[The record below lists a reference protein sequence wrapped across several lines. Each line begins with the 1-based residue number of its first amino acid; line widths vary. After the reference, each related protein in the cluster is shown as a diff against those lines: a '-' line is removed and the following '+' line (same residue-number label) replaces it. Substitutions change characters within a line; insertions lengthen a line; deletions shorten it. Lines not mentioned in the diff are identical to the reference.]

1 LQASTHH
8 KDKETMKNDEMNL
21 AWQFVKNTGTS
32 IFLTGKAGTGKTTF
46 LRALKD
52 KLPKRMVVVAPTG
65 IAAINANGV
74 TIHSFFQLP
83 FAPYVPNSTF
93 KTEGIFRVSKE
104 KQRILRTLDLLVI
117 DEISMV
123 RADLLDSVDMVL
135 RRYRDRSKPFGGVQL
150 LLIGDLQQ
158 LPPVVR
164 DEEWTLLGKYY
175 DSPYFFSSLALKQT
189 GYITIEL
196 KHVYRQNDLEFLS
209 LLNKIRDNKA
219 DQDTFNRLNNRYI
232 PNFVPPSDTDYIRLV
247 THNYQAQ
254 SINEGKLAELPGV
267 SRQYKASITGEF
279 PEQSYPTE
287 FVLELKENAQ
297 VMFVKND
304 STGKGRYYNGML
316 GKVVST
322 TPRGVTVKGNE
333 TGELIDL
340 LPEEWTN
347 AKYVLN
353 KDTHE
358 IEEEVEGTF
367 KQFPLRLAWAVTIH
381 KSQGL
386 TFEHAIIDAQHSF
399 AHGQTYVALSRCKTL
414 EGLVLSSP
422 LSTNAV
428 ICDEKVHQFNMDASA
443 HQPNS
448 EMLSQMQRAY
458 ELNLIDELFDFRPIG
473 IAFERITR
481 FIDEH
486 FARRYPRLLQE
497 YRQARPI
504 LDEIVAV
511 AAKFRLQ
518 YTQMLATQQG
528 QELGNEVIKRIRS
541 GAEYFHKRLSLLVEM
556 HRKNKIDTD
565 NKALKKTLKERYS
578 DVHEALDFK
587 WNLLKYES
595 REDVS
600 FGIGDYL
607 SAKAKLLLGTM
618 DTDKPNTKKAKEVK
632 QKVDTKLATFNLYR
646 LGMSIDDIAKRR
658 ELTKSTICTH
668 LAHYVGEGAIAIS
681 EFVDDK
687 KRQEITRFL
696 MKHPEER
703 KTASD
708 IKAELSP
715 NISYEDIRFV
725 MAEYYRNK
733 K

>member
-1 LQASTHH
+1 
-8 KDKETMKNDEMNL
+8 MNL

-46 LRALKD
+46 LRTLKD

-83 FAPYVPNSTF
+83 FAPYVPNSIF

-104 KQRILRTLDLLVI
+104 KQRLLRTLDLLVI

-247 THNYQAQ
+247 THNYHAQ
-254 SINEGKLAELPGV
+254 SINESKLAELPGV

-428 ICDEKVHQFNMDASA
+428 ICDEKVYQFNMDVSA
-443 HQPNS
+443 HLPNS

-528 QELGNEVIKRIRS
+528 QELGNEVIQRIRS

-578 DVHEALDFK
+578 DVHEALNFK

-632 QKVDTKLATFNLYR
+632 PKVDTKLATFNLYR

-725 MAEYYRNK
+725 MAEYYKNK
-733 K
+733 KIG

>member
-1 LQASTHH
+1 
-8 KDKETMKNDEMNL
+8 MNL

-158 LPPVVR
+158 LPPVVK

-340 LPEEWTN
+340 LPEEWAN

-443 HQPNS
+443 HLPNS

-504 LDEIVAV
+504 LDEIVMV

-528 QELGNEVIKRIRS
+528 QELGNEVVQRIRS

-600 FGIGDYL
+600 FSIGDYL
-607 SAKAKLLLGTM
+607 STKAKLLLGTM
-618 DTDKPNTKKAKEVK
+618 DNDKQNTKKAKEVK
-632 QKVDTKLATFNLYR
+632 PKVDTKLATFNLYR

>member
-1 LQASTHH
+1 
-8 KDKETMKNDEMNL
+8 MNL

-46 LRALKD
+46 LRTLKD

-93 KTEGIFRVSKE
+93 NTEGIFRMSKE
-104 KQRILRTLDLLVI
+104 KQRILRTLNLLVI

-123 RADLLDSVDMVL
+123 RADLLDSIDMVL

-158 LPPVVR
+158 LPPVVK
-164 DEEWTLLGKYY
+164 DEEWTLLSKYY
-175 DSPYFFSSLALKQT
+175 DSPYFFSSLALKQM

-196 KHVYRQNDLEFLS
+196 LHVYRQNDLDFLT

-219 DQDTFNRLNNRYI
+219 DQDTFKKLNSRFV
-232 PNFVPPSDTDYIRLV
+232 PNFAPPSGTDFIRLV

-254 SINEGKLAELPGV
+254 SINDRKLAELPGA
-267 SRQYKASITGEF
+267 SRRYKASITGEF
-279 PEQSYPTE
+279 PEQSFPTE

-316 GKVVST
+316 GKVVSIT
-322 TPRGVTVKGNE
+322 TKGVTVKANE

-353 KDTHE
+353 KETQA

-367 KQFPLRLAWAVTIH
+367 KQLPLRLAWAVTIH

-414 EGLVLSSP
+414 EGLVLSAP
-422 LSTNAV
+422 LSPSAV
-428 ICDEKVHQFNMDASA
+428 ICDEKVHQFNVEASA
-443 HQPNS
+443 RQPNN

-458 ELNLIDELFDFRPIG
+458 EVNLIDELFDFRPVG
-473 IAFERITR
+473 IAFERLTR
-481 FIDEH
+481 FVDEH
-486 FARRYPRLLQE
+486 FARKYPRLLQE
-497 YRQARPI
+497 YRLARPL
-504 LDEIVAV
+504 LDEIVGV

-518 YTQMLATQQG
+518 YTQMLAAQQG
-528 QELGNEVIKRIRS
+528 DALGEEVLLRIRS
-541 GAEYFHKRLSLLVEM
+541 GAGYFHKRLSSLIEM
-556 HRKNKIDTD
+556 LAKNRIDTE
-565 NKALKKTLKERYS
+565 NKTLKKTLKERYAEV
-578 DVHEALDFK
+578 DEALGFK
-587 WNLLKYES
+587 MNLLKYES
-595 REDVS
+595 RTDVS
-600 FGIGDYL
+600 FAIGDYL
-607 SAKAKLLLGTM
+607 SAKAKLLLGAM
-618 DTDKPNTKKAKEVK
+618 DDSKARTKKAKEAK
-632 QKVDTKLATFNLYR
+632 PKVDTKLATFNLFR
-646 LGMSIDDIAKRR
+646 LGMSVAEIAQRR
-658 ELTKSTICTH
+658 QLTPSTIYSH
-668 LAHYVGEGAIAIS
+668 LAHYVAEGVVS
-681 EFVDDK
+681 VSQFVDDK
-687 KRQEITRFL
+687 KRQEITRYL
-696 MKHPEER
+696 MKHPEE
-703 KTASD
+703 KKSLNE
-708 IKAELSP
+708 IKAEISP
-715 NISYEDIRFV
+715 DISYEDIRFV
-725 MAEYYRNK
+725 MAEYYRKNK
-733 K
+733 

>member
-93 KTEGIFRVSKE
+93 KTEGIFRISKE

-443 HQPNS
+443 HLPNN

-497 YRQARPI
+497 YRLARPI
-504 LDEIVAV
+504 LDEIVMV

-528 QELGNEVIKRIRS
+528 QELGNEVVQRIRS

-600 FGIGDYL
+600 FSIGDYL
-607 SAKAKLLLGTM
+607 STKAKLLLGTM
-618 DTDKPNTKKAKEVK
+618 DNDKQNTKKAKEVK
-632 QKVDTKLATFNLYR
+632 PKVDTKLATFNLYR

>member
-1 LQASTHH
+1 
-8 KDKETMKNDEMNL
+8 MKNDELNL

-83 FAPYVPNSTF
+83 FAPYVPNSIF

-497 YRQARPI
+497 YRLARPI
-504 LDEIVAV
+504 LDEIVMV

-528 QELGNEVIKRIRS
+528 QELGNEVIRRIRS

-607 SAKAKLLLGTM
+607 SAKAKLLLGTV

-632 QKVDTKLATFNLYR
+632 PKVDTKLATFNLYR

>member
-1 LQASTHH
+1 
-8 KDKETMKNDEMNL
+8 MNL

-428 ICDEKVHQFNMDASA
+428 ICDEKVHQFNMDAST
-443 HQPNS
+443 HLPNS

-528 QELGNEVIKRIRS
+528 QELGNEVIQRIRS

-632 QKVDTKLATFNLYR
+632 PKVDTKLATFNLYR

-708 IKAELSP
+708 IKAELNP

>member
-1 LQASTHH
+1 
-8 KDKETMKNDEMNL
+8 MNL

-83 FAPYVPNSTF
+83 FAPYVPNSIF

-254 SINEGKLAELPGV
+254 IINEGKLAELPGV

-322 TPRGVTVKGNE
+322 TPRDVTVKGNE

-497 YRQARPI
+497 YRLARPI
-504 LDEIVAV
+504 LDEIVMV

-528 QELGNEVIKRIRS
+528 QELGNEVIQRIRS

-600 FGIGDYL
+600 FSIGDYL
-607 SAKAKLLLGTM
+607 STKAKLLLGTM
-618 DTDKPNTKKAKEVK
+618 DNDKQNTKKAKEVK
-632 QKVDTKLATFNLYR
+632 PKVDTKLATFNLYR

>member
-1 LQASTHH
+1 
-8 KDKETMKNDEMNL
+8 MNL

-104 KQRILRTLDLLVI
+104 KQRLLRTLDLLVI

-219 DQDTFNRLNNRYI
+219 GQDTFNRLNNRYI

-443 HQPNS
+443 HLPNS

-486 FARRYPRLLQE
+486 FTRRYPRLLQE

-528 QELGNEVIKRIRS
+528 QELGNEVIQRIRS

-565 NKALKKTLKERYS
+565 NKTLKKTLKERYS

-618 DTDKPNTKKAKEVK
+618 DTDKPNMKKAKEVK
-632 QKVDTKLATFNLYR
+632 PKVDTKLATFNLYR

>member
-1 LQASTHH
+1 
-8 KDKETMKNDEMNL
+8 MNL

-104 KQRILRTLDLLVI
+104 KQRLLRTLDLLVI

-347 AKYVLN
+347 TKYVLN

-443 HQPNS
+443 HQPNN

-528 QELGNEVIKRIRS
+528 QELGNEVIQRIRS

-618 DTDKPNTKKAKEVK
+618 DTDKPNMKKAKEVK
-632 QKVDTKLATFNLYR
+632 PKVDTKLATFNLYR

>member
-1 LQASTHH
+1 
-8 KDKETMKNDEMNL
+8 MNL

-209 LLNKIRDNKA
+209 LLNKIRENKA

-528 QELGNEVIKRIRS
+528 QELGNEVIQRIRS
-541 GAEYFHKRLSLLVEM
+541 GAEYFHKRLSLLIEM

-632 QKVDTKLATFNLYR
+632 PKVDTKLATFNLYR

-725 MAEYYRNK
+725 MAEYYSNK

>member
-1 LQASTHH
+1 
-8 KDKETMKNDEMNL
+8 MNL

-46 LRALKD
+46 LRTLKD
-52 KLPKRMVVVAPTG
+52 RLPKRMVVVAPTG

-93 KTEGIFRVSKE
+93 NTEGIFRMSKE

-123 RADLLDSVDMVL
+123 RADLLDSIDMVL

-158 LPPVVR
+158 LPPVVK
-164 DEEWTLLGKYY
+164 DEEWTLLSKYY
-175 DSPYFFSSLALKQT
+175 DSPYFFSSLALKQM

-196 KHVYRQNDLEFLS
+196 LHVYRQNDLDFLT

-219 DQDTFNRLNNRYI
+219 DQDTFNKLNSRYV
-232 PNFVPPSDTDYIRLV
+232 PNFAPPSGTDFIRLV

-254 SINEGKLAELPGV
+254 SINDRKLAELPGA
-267 SRQYKASITGEF
+267 SRRYKASITGEF
-279 PEQSYPTE
+279 PEQSFPTE

-316 GKVVST
+316 GKVVSAT
-322 TPRGVTVKGNE
+322 NKGVTVKANE

-353 KDTHE
+353 KETQA

-367 KQFPLRLAWAVTIH
+367 KQLPLRLAWAVTIH

-414 EGLVLSSP
+414 EGLVLSAP
-422 LSTNAV
+422 LSPSAV
-428 ICDEKVHQFNMDASA
+428 ICDEKVHQFNVEASA
-443 HQPNS
+443 RQPNN

-458 ELNLIDELFDFRPIG
+458 EVNLIDELFDFRPVG
-473 IAFERITR
+473 IAFERLTR
-481 FIDEH
+481 FVDEH
-486 FARRYPRLLQE
+486 FARKYPRLLQE
-497 YRQARPI
+497 YRLARPL
-504 LDEIVAV
+504 LDEIVGV

-518 YTQMLATQQG
+518 YTQMLAAQQG
-528 QELGNEVIKRIRS
+528 DALGEEVLLRIRS
-541 GAEYFHKRLSLLVEM
+541 GAGYFHKRLSSLIEM
-556 HRKNKIDTD
+556 LAKNRIDTE
-565 NKALKKTLKERYS
+565 NKTLKKTLKERYAEV
-578 DVHEALDFK
+578 DEALGFK
-587 WNLLKYES
+587 MNLLKYES
-595 REDVS
+595 RADVS
-600 FGIGDYL
+600 FAIGDYL
-607 SAKAKLLLGTM
+607 SAKAKLLLGAM
-618 DTDKPNTKKAKEVK
+618 DDSKARTKKAKEAK
-632 QKVDTKLATFNLYR
+632 PKVDTKLATFNLFR
-646 LGMSIDDIAKRR
+646 LGMSVAEIAQRR
-658 ELTKSTICTH
+658 QLTPSTIYSH
-668 LAHYVGEGAIAIS
+668 LAHYVAEGVVS
-681 EFVDDK
+681 VSQFVDDK
-687 KRQEITRFL
+687 KRQEITRYL
-696 MKHPEER
+696 MKHPEE
-703 KTASD
+703 KKSLNE
-708 IKAELSP
+708 IKAEISP
-715 NISYEDIRFV
+715 DISYEDIRFV
-725 MAEYYRNK
+725 MAEYYRKNK
-733 K
+733 

>member
-1 LQASTHH
+1 
-8 KDKETMKNDEMNL
+8 MNL

-46 LRALKD
+46 LRTLKD

-93 KTEGIFRVSKE
+93 NTEGIFRMSKE

-123 RADLLDSVDMVL
+123 RADLLDSIDMVL

-158 LPPVVR
+158 LPPVVK
-164 DEEWTLLGKYY
+164 DEEWTLLSKYY
-175 DSPYFFSSLALKQT
+175 DSPYFFSSLALKQM

-196 KHVYRQNDLEFLS
+196 LHVYRQNDLDFLT

-219 DQDTFNRLNNRYI
+219 DQDTFKKLNSRYV
-232 PNFVPPSDTDYIRLV
+232 PNFAPPSGTDFIRLV

-254 SINEGKLAELPGV
+254 SINDRKLAELPGA
-267 SRQYKASITGEF
+267 SRRYKASITGEF
-279 PEQSYPTE
+279 PEQSFPTE

-316 GKVVST
+316 GKVVSIT
-322 TPRGVTVKGNE
+322 TKGVTVKANE

-353 KDTHE
+353 KETQA

-367 KQFPLRLAWAVTIH
+367 KQLPLRLAWAVTIH

-414 EGLVLSSP
+414 EGLVLSAP
-422 LSTNAV
+422 LSPSAV
-428 ICDEKVHQFNMDASA
+428 ICDEKVHQFNVEASA
-443 HQPNS
+443 RQPNN

-458 ELNLIDELFDFRPIG
+458 EVNLIDELFDFRPVG
-473 IAFERITR
+473 IAFERLTR
-481 FIDEH
+481 FVDEH
-486 FARRYPRLLQE
+486 FARKYPRLLQE
-497 YRQARPI
+497 YRLARPL
-504 LDEIVAV
+504 LDEIVGV

-518 YTQMLATQQG
+518 YTQMLAAQQG
-528 QELGNEVIKRIRS
+528 DALGEEVLLRIRS
-541 GAEYFHKRLSLLVEM
+541 GAGYFYKRLSSLIEM
-556 HRKNKIDTD
+556 LAKNRIDTE
-565 NKALKKTLKERYS
+565 NKTLKKTLKERYAEV
-578 DVHEALDFK
+578 DEALGFK
-587 WNLLKYES
+587 MNLLKYES
-595 REDVS
+595 RADVS
-600 FGIGDYL
+600 FAIGDYL
-607 SAKAKLLLGTM
+607 SAKAKLLLGAM
-618 DTDKPNTKKAKEVK
+618 DDSKARTKKAKEAK
-632 QKVDTKLATFNLYR
+632 PKVDTKLATFNLFR
-646 LGMSIDDIAKRR
+646 LGMSVAEIAQRR
-658 ELTKSTICTH
+658 QLTPSTIYSH
-668 LAHYVGEGAIAIS
+668 LAHYVAEGVVS
-681 EFVDDK
+681 VSQFVDDK
-687 KRQEITRFL
+687 KRQEITRYL
-696 MKHPEER
+696 MKHPEE
-703 KTASD
+703 KKSLNE
-708 IKAELSP
+708 IKAEISP
-715 NISYEDIRFV
+715 DISYEDIRFV
-725 MAEYYRNK
+725 MAEYYRKNK
-733 K
+733 

>member
-1 LQASTHH
+1 
-8 KDKETMKNDEMNL
+8 MNL

-46 LRALKD
+46 LRTLKD

-93 KTEGIFRVSKE
+93 NTEGIFRMSKE

-123 RADLLDSVDMVL
+123 RADLLDSIDMVL

-158 LPPVVR
+158 LPPVVK
-164 DEEWTLLGKYY
+164 DEEWTLLSKYY
-175 DSPYFFSSLALKQT
+175 DSPYFFSSLALKQM

-196 KHVYRQNDLEFLS
+196 LHVYRQNDLDFLT
-209 LLNKIRDNKA
+209 LLNKIRDNKT
-219 DQDTFNRLNNRYI
+219 DQDTFKKLNSRFV
-232 PNFVPPSDTDYIRLV
+232 PNFAPPSGTDFIRLV

-254 SINEGKLAELPGV
+254 SINDRKLTELPGA
-267 SRQYKASITGEF
+267 SRRYKASITGEF
-279 PEQSYPTE
+279 PEQSFPTE

-316 GKVVST
+316 GKVVSAT
-322 TPRGVTVKGNE
+322 NKGVTVKANE

-353 KDTHE
+353 KETQA

-367 KQFPLRLAWAVTIH
+367 KQLPLRLAWAVTIH

-414 EGLVLSSP
+414 EGLVLSAP
-422 LSTNAV
+422 LSPSAV
-428 ICDEKVHQFNMDASA
+428 ICDEKVHQFNVEASA
-443 HQPNS
+443 RQPNN

-458 ELNLIDELFDFRPIG
+458 EVNLIDELFDFRPVG
-473 IAFERITR
+473 IAFERLTR
-481 FIDEH
+481 FVDEH
-486 FARRYPRLLQE
+486 FARKYPRLLQE
-497 YRQARPI
+497 YRLARPL
-504 LDEIVAV
+504 LDEIVGV

-518 YTQMLATQQG
+518 YTQMLAAQQG
-528 QELGNEVIKRIRS
+528 DALGEEVLLRIRS
-541 GAEYFHKRLSLLVEM
+541 GAGYFHKRLSSLIEM
-556 HRKNKIDTD
+556 LAKNRIDTE
-565 NKALKKTLKERYS
+565 NKTLKKTLKERYAEV
-578 DVHEALDFK
+578 DEALGFK
-587 WNLLKYES
+587 MNLLKYES
-595 REDVS
+595 RADVS
-600 FGIGDYL
+600 FAIGDYL
-607 SAKAKLLLGTM
+607 SAKAKLLLGAM
-618 DTDKPNTKKAKEVK
+618 DDSKARTKKAKEAK
-632 QKVDTKLATFNLYR
+632 PKVDTKLATFNLFR
-646 LGMSIDDIAKRR
+646 LGMSVAEIAQRR
-658 ELTKSTICTH
+658 QLTPSTIYSH
-668 LAHYVGEGAIAIS
+668 LAYYVAEGVVS
-681 EFVDDK
+681 VSQFVDDK
-687 KRQEITRFL
+687 KRQEITRYL
-696 MKHPEER
+696 MKHPEE
-703 KTASD
+703 KKSLNE
-708 IKAELSP
+708 IKAEISP
-715 NISYEDIRFV
+715 DISYEDIRFV
-725 MAEYYRNK
+725 MAEYYRKNK
-733 K
+733 

>member
-1 LQASTHH
+1 
-8 KDKETMKNDEMNL
+8 MKNDEMNL
-21 AWQFVKNTGTS
+21 AWQFVKNTGAS

-46 LRALKD
+46 LRTLKD

-93 KTEGIFRVSKE
+93 KAEGIFRVSKE

-164 DEEWTLLGKYY
+164 DEEWTMLSRYY
-175 DSPYFFSSLALKQT
+175 DSPYFFSSLALKQM

-196 KHVYRQNDLEFLS
+196 KHVYRQNDLDFLS

-219 DQDTFNRLNNRYI
+219 DQDTFNKLNSRYI
-232 PNFVPPSDTDYIRLV
+232 PNFVPPAGTDYIRLV

-254 SINEGKLAELPGV
+254 SINESKLAELPGT
-267 SRQYKASITGEF
+267 SRQYKASITGDF
-279 PEQSYPTE
+279 PEQSFPTE
-287 FVLELKENAQ
+287 FVLELKEDAQ

-322 TPRGVTVKGNE
+322 TARGVTVKGNE
-333 TGELIDL
+333 NGELINL
-340 LPEEWTN
+340 SPEEWTN

-353 KDTHE
+353 KTTHE

-422 LSTNAV
+422 LSTSAV
-428 ICDEKVHQFNMDASA
+428 ICDEKVHQFNIDASA
-443 HQPNS
+443 RQPNS
-448 EMLSQMQRAY
+448 ELLSQMQRAY
-458 ELNLIDELFDFRPIG
+458 EVNLIDELFDFRPIG

-486 FARRYPRLLQE
+486 FARKYPRLLQE
-497 YRQARPI
+497 YRSARPI
-504 LDEIVAV
+504 LDEVASV
-511 AAKFRLQ
+511 AARFRLQ
-518 YTQMLATQQG
+518 YTQMLAAQQE
-528 QELGNEVIKRIRS
+528 QELSNEVLQRIRS
-541 GAEYFHKRLSLLVEM
+541 GAEYFHKRLALLVEM
-556 HRKNKIDTD
+556 HRKNKIETD
-565 NKALKKTLKERYS
+565 NKALKKTLKERYT
-578 DVHEALDFK
+578 DVHETLDFK

-600 FGIGDYL
+600 FSVGDYL
-607 SAKAKLLLGTM
+607 SVKAKLLLGAM
-618 DTDKPNTKKAKEVK
+618 DGDKPNAKKIKEVK
-632 QKVDTKLATFNLYR
+632 PKVDTK
-646 LGMSIDDIAKRR
+646 
-658 ELTKSTICTH
+658 
-668 LAHYVGEGAIAIS
+668 
-681 EFVDDK
+681 
-687 KRQEITRFL
+687 
-696 MKHPEER
+696 
-703 KTASD
+703 
-708 IKAELSP
+708 
-715 NISYEDIRFV
+715 
-725 MAEYYRNK
+725 
-733 K
+733 

>member
-1 LQASTHH
+1 
-8 KDKETMKNDEMNL
+8 MNL
-21 AWQFVKNTGTS
+21 AWQFVKNTGAS

-46 LRALKD
+46 LRTLKD

-93 KTEGIFRVSKE
+93 KAEGIFRVSKE

-135 RRYRDRSKPFGGVQL
+135 RRYRDRGKPFGGVQL

-164 DEEWTLLGKYY
+164 DEEWTMLSRYY
-175 DSPYFFSSLALKQT
+175 DSPYFFSSLALKQM

-196 KHVYRQNDLEFLS
+196 KHVYRQNDLDFLS

-219 DQDTFNRLNNRYI
+219 DQDTFNQLNSRYI
-232 PNFVPPSDTDYIRLV
+232 PNFVPPAGTDYIRLV

-254 SINEGKLAELPGV
+254 SINESKLAELPGT
-267 SRQYKASITGEF
+267 SRRYKASITGEF
-279 PEQSYPTE
+279 PEQSFPTE
-287 FVLELKENAQ
+287 FVLELKEDAQ

-322 TPRGVTVKGNE
+322 TARGVTVKGNE
-333 TGELIDL
+333 NGELIDL
-340 LPEEWTN
+340 SPEEWTN

-353 KDTHE
+353 KTTHE

-422 LSTNAV
+422 LSTSAV
-428 ICDEKVHQFNMDASA
+428 ICDEKVHQFNIDASA
-443 HQPNS
+443 RQPNS

-458 ELNLIDELFDFRPIG
+458 EVNLIDELFDFRPIG

-486 FARRYPRLLQE
+486 FARKYPRLLQE

-504 LDEIVAV
+504 LDEVVAV
-511 AAKFRLQ
+511 AARFRLQ

-528 QELGNEVIKRIRS
+528 QELSDEVLQRIRS
-541 GAEYFHKRLSLLVEM
+541 GAEYFHKRLALLVEM
-556 HRKNKIDTD
+556 HRKNKIETD
-565 NKALKKTLKERYS
+565 NKALKKTLKERYG
-578 DVHEALDFK
+578 DVQEALDFK

-600 FGIGDYL
+600 FSVGDYL
-607 SAKAKLLLGTM
+607 SAKAKLLLGAM
-618 DTDKPNTKKAKEVK
+618 DGDKPNAKKIKEVK
-632 QKVDTKLATFNLYR
+632 PKVDTKLATFNLYR
-646 LGMSIDDIAKRR
+646 LGMSIDEIAKRR
-658 ELTKSTICTH
+658 ELTTRTIH
-668 LAHYVGEGAIAIS
+668 LHLVHYVREGRLSAS

-696 MKHPEER
+696 IKHHEE
-703 KTASD
+703 KKILTE
-708 IKAELSP
+708 IKEEVSP
-715 NISYEDIRFV
+715 NITYEDIQFV
-725 MAEYYRNK
+725 MAEYYRENK
-733 K
+733 

>member
-1 LQASTHH
+1 
-8 KDKETMKNDEMNL
+8 MNL

-422 LSTNAV
+422 LSTNAI

-443 HQPNS
+443 HLPNS

-528 QELGNEVIKRIRS
+528 QELGNEVIQRIRS

-565 NKALKKTLKERYS
+565 NKTLKKTLKERYS

-632 QKVDTKLATFNLYR
+632 PKVDTKLATFNLYR
-646 LGMSIDDIAKRR
+646 LGISIDDIAKRR

>member
-1 LQASTHH
+1 
-8 KDKETMKNDEMNL
+8 MKNDEMNL

-322 TPRGVTVKGNE
+322 TPRDVTVKGNE

-497 YRQARPI
+497 YRLARPI

-528 QELGNEVIKRIRS
+528 QELGNEVIQRIRS

-556 HRKNKIDTD
+556 HRKNKINTD

-607 SAKAKLLLGTM
+607 SAKAKLLLGTV

-632 QKVDTKLATFNLYR
+632 PKVDTKLATFNLYR

-725 MAEYYRNK
+725 MAEYYKNK
-733 K
+733 KIG

>member
-1 LQASTHH
+1 
-8 KDKETMKNDEMNL
+8 MKNDEMNL

-135 RRYRDRSKPFGGVQL
+135 RRSRDRSKPFGGVQL

-189 GYITIEL
+189 GHITIEL

-428 ICDEKVHQFNMDASA
+428 ICDEKVHQFNIDASA
-443 HQPNS
+443 HLPNN

-632 QKVDTKLATFNLYR
+632 PKVDTKLATFNLYR

>member
-1 LQASTHH
+1 
-8 KDKETMKNDEMNL
+8 MNL

-219 DQDTFNRLNNRYI
+219 GQDTFNRLNNRYI

-618 DTDKPNTKKAKEVK
+618 DTDKQNKKKAKEVK

>member
-1 LQASTHH
+1 
-8 KDKETMKNDEMNL
+8 MNL

-135 RRYRDRSKPFGGVQL
+135 RRYRDRSTPFGGVQL

-322 TPRGVTVKGNE
+322 TPRDVTVKGNE

-497 YRQARPI
+497 YRLARPI

-528 QELGNEVIKRIRS
+528 QELGNEVIQRIRS

-607 SAKAKLLLGTM
+607 SAKAKLLLGTV

-632 QKVDTKLATFNLYR
+632 PKVDTKLATFNLYR

-725 MAEYYRNK
+725 MAEYYKNK

>member
-1 LQASTHH
+1 
-8 KDKETMKNDEMNL
+8 MNL

-83 FAPYVPNSTF
+83 FAPYVPNSIF

-135 RRYRDRSKPFGGVQL
+135 RRYRDRSTPFGGVQL

-254 SINEGKLAELPGV
+254 SINESKLAELPGV

-322 TPRGVTVKGNE
+322 TPRGVTVKSNE

-497 YRQARPI
+497 YRLARPI

-528 QELGNEVIKRIRS
+528 QELGNEVIQRIRS

-607 SAKAKLLLGTM
+607 SAKAKLLLGTV

-632 QKVDTKLATFNLYR
+632 PKVDTKLATFNLYR
-646 LGMSIDDIAKRR
+646 LGMSIDDITKRR

-725 MAEYYRNK
+725 MAEYYKNK

>member
-1 LQASTHH
+1 
-8 KDKETMKNDEMNL
+8 
-21 AWQFVKNTGTS
+21 
-32 IFLTGKAGTGKTTF
+32 
-46 LRALKD
+46 
-52 KLPKRMVVVAPTG
+52 MVVVAPTG

-83 FAPYVPNSTF
+83 FAPYVPNSIF

-196 KHVYRQNDLEFLS
+196 KRVYRQNDLEFLS
-209 LLNKIRDNKA
+209 LLNKVRDNKA

-497 YRQARPI
+497 YRLARPI

-528 QELGNEVIKRIRS
+528 QELGNEVIQRIRS

-607 SAKAKLLLGTM
+607 SAKAKLLLGTV

-632 QKVDTKLATFNLYR
+632 PKVDTKLATFNLYR

>member
-1 LQASTHH
+1 
-8 KDKETMKNDEMNL
+8 MNL
-21 AWQFVKNTGTS
+21 AWQFVKNTGAS

-46 LRALKD
+46 LRTLKD

-93 KTEGIFRVSKE
+93 KAEGIFRVSKE

-135 RRYRDRSKPFGGVQL
+135 RRYRDRGKPFGGVQL

-164 DEEWTLLGKYY
+164 DEEWTMLSRYY
-175 DSPYFFSSLALKQT
+175 DSPYFFSSLALKQM

-196 KHVYRQNDLEFLS
+196 KHVYRQNDLDFLS

-219 DQDTFNRLNNRYI
+219 DQDTFNQLNSRYI
-232 PNFVPPSDTDYIRLV
+232 PNFVPPAGTDYIRLV

-254 SINEGKLAELPGV
+254 SINESKLAELPGT
-267 SRQYKASITGEF
+267 SRRYKASITGEF
-279 PEQSYPTE
+279 PEQSFPTE
-287 FVLELKENAQ
+287 FVLELKEDAQ

-322 TPRGVTVKGNE
+322 TARGVTVKGNE
-333 TGELIDL
+333 NGELIDL
-340 LPEEWTN
+340 SPEEWTN

-353 KDTHE
+353 KTTHE

-422 LSTNAV
+422 LSTSAV
-428 ICDEKVHQFNMDASA
+428 ICDEKVHQFNIDASA
-443 HQPNS
+443 RQPNS

-458 ELNLIDELFDFRPIG
+458 EVNLIDELFDFRPIG

-486 FARRYPRLLQE
+486 FARKYPRLLQE

-504 LDEIVAV
+504 LDEVVAV
-511 AAKFRLQ
+511 AARFRLQ

-528 QELGNEVIKRIRS
+528 QELSDEVLQRIRS
-541 GAEYFHKRLSLLVEM
+541 GAEYFYKRLALLVEM
-556 HRKNKIDTD
+556 HRKNKIETD
-565 NKALKKTLKERYS
+565 NKALKKTLKERYT
-578 DVHEALDFK
+578 DVHETLDFK

-600 FGIGDYL
+600 FSVGDYL
-607 SAKAKLLLGTM
+607 SAKAKLLLGAM
-618 DTDKPNTKKAKEVK
+618 DGDKPNAKKIKEVK
-632 QKVDTKLATFNLYR
+632 PKVDTKLATFNLYR
-646 LGMSIDDIAKRR
+646 LGMSIDEIAKRR
-658 ELTKSTICTH
+658 ELTTRTIH
-668 LAHYVGEGAIAIS
+668 LHLVHYVREGRLSAS

-696 MKHPEER
+696 IKHHEE
-703 KTASD
+703 KKILTE
-708 IKAELSP
+708 IKEEVSP
-715 NISYEDIRFV
+715 NITYEDIQFV
-725 MAEYYRNK
+725 MAEYYRENK
-733 K
+733 

>member
-1 LQASTHH
+1 
-8 KDKETMKNDEMNL
+8 MNL

-93 KTEGIFRVSKE
+93 KTEGIFRISKE

-443 HQPNS
+443 HLPNN

-497 YRQARPI
+497 YRLARPI
-504 LDEIVAV
+504 LDEIVMV

-528 QELGNEVIKRIRS
+528 QELGNEVVQRIRS

-600 FGIGDYL
+600 FSIGDYL
-607 SAKAKLLLGTM
+607 STKAKLLLGTM
-618 DTDKPNTKKAKEVK
+618 DNDKQNTKKAKEVK
-632 QKVDTKLATFNLYR
+632 PKVDTKLATFNLYR

>member
-1 LQASTHH
+1 
-8 KDKETMKNDEMNL
+8 MNL

-158 LPPVVR
+158 LPPVVK

-340 LPEEWTN
+340 LPEEWAN

-443 HQPNS
+443 HLPNS

-497 YRQARPI
+497 YRLARPI
-504 LDEIVAV
+504 LDEIVMV

-528 QELGNEVIKRIRS
+528 QELGNEVIQRIRS

-618 DTDKPNTKKAKEVK
+618 DTNKPNTV
-632 QKVDTKLATFNLYR
+632 VSY
-646 LGMSIDDIAKRR
+646 
-658 ELTKSTICTH
+658 KS
-668 LAHYVGEGAIAIS
+668 V
-681 EFVDDK
+681 
-687 KRQEITRFL
+687 
-696 MKHPEER
+696 
-703 KTASD
+703 
-708 IKAELSP
+708 
-715 NISYEDIRFV
+715 
-725 MAEYYRNK
+725 
-733 K
+733 

>member
-1 LQASTHH
+1 
-8 KDKETMKNDEMNL
+8 MNL

-46 LRALKD
+46 LRTLKD

-93 KTEGIFRVSKE
+93 NTEGIFRMSKE

-123 RADLLDSVDMVL
+123 RADLLDSIDMVL

-158 LPPVVR
+158 LPPVVK
-164 DEEWTLLGKYY
+164 DEEWTLLSKYY
-175 DSPYFFSSLALKQT
+175 DSPYFFSSLALKQM

-196 KHVYRQNDLEFLS
+196 LHVYRQNDLDFLT

-219 DQDTFNRLNNRYI
+219 DQDTFKKLNSRFV
-232 PNFVPPSDTDYIRLV
+232 PNFAPPSGTDFIRLV

-254 SINEGKLAELPGV
+254 SINDRKLAELPGA
-267 SRQYKASITGEF
+267 SRRYKASITGEF
-279 PEQSYPTE
+279 PEQSFPTE

-316 GKVVST
+316 GKVVSIT
-322 TPRGVTVKGNE
+322 TKGVTVKANE

-353 KDTHE
+353 KETQA

-367 KQFPLRLAWAVTIH
+367 KQLPLRLAWAVTIH

-414 EGLVLSSP
+414 EGLVLSAP
-422 LSTNAV
+422 LSPSAV
-428 ICDEKVHQFNMDASA
+428 ICDEKVHQFNVEASA
-443 HQPNS
+443 RQPNN

-458 ELNLIDELFDFRPIG
+458 EVNLIDELFDFRPVG
-473 IAFERITR
+473 IAFERLTR
-481 FIDEH
+481 FVDEH
-486 FARRYPRLLQE
+486 FARKYPRLLQE
-497 YRQARPI
+497 YRLARPL
-504 LDEIVAV
+504 LDEIVGV

-518 YTQMLATQQG
+518 YTQMLAAQQG
-528 QELGNEVIKRIRS
+528 DALGEEVLLRIRS
-541 GAEYFHKRLSLLVEM
+541 GAGYFHKRLSSLIEM
-556 HRKNKIDTD
+556 LAKNRIDTE
-565 NKALKKTLKERYS
+565 NKTLKKTLKERYAEV
-578 DVHEALDFK
+578 DEALGFK
-587 WNLLKYES
+587 MNLLKYES
-595 REDVS
+595 RADVS
-600 FGIGDYL
+600 FAIGDYL
-607 SAKAKLLLGTM
+607 SAKAKLLLGAM
-618 DTDKPNTKKAKEVK
+618 DDSKARTKKAKEAK
-632 QKVDTKLATFNLYR
+632 PKVDTKLATFNLFR
-646 LGMSIDDIAKRR
+646 LGMSVAEIAQRR
-658 ELTKSTICTH
+658 QLTPSTIYSH
-668 LAHYVGEGAIAIS
+668 LAHYVAEGVVS
-681 EFVDDK
+681 VSQFVDDK
-687 KRQEITRFL
+687 KRQEITRYL
-696 MKHPEER
+696 MKHPEE
-703 KTASD
+703 KKSLNE
-708 IKAELSP
+708 IKAEISP
-715 NISYEDIRFV
+715 DISYEDIRFV
-725 MAEYYRNK
+725 MAEYYRKNK
-733 K
+733 

>member
-1 LQASTHH
+1 
-8 KDKETMKNDEMNL
+8 MKNDEMNL
-21 AWQFVKNTGTS
+21 AWQFVKNTGAS

-46 LRALKD
+46 LRTLKD

-93 KTEGIFRVSKE
+93 KAEGIFRVSKE

-164 DEEWTLLGKYY
+164 DEEWTMLSRYY
-175 DSPYFFSSLALKQT
+175 DSPYFFSSLALKQM

-196 KHVYRQNDLEFLS
+196 KHVYRQNDLDFLS

-219 DQDTFNRLNNRYI
+219 DQDTFNKLNSRYI
-232 PNFVPPSDTDYIRLV
+232 PNFVPPAGTDYIRLV

-254 SINEGKLAELPGV
+254 SINESKLAELPGT
-267 SRQYKASITGEF
+267 SRRYKASITGDF
-279 PEQSYPTE
+279 PEQSFPTE

-322 TPRGVTVKGNE
+322 TARGVTVKGNE
-333 TGELIDL
+333 NGELIDL
-340 LPEEWTN
+340 SPEEWTN

-353 KDTHE
+353 KTTHE

-422 LSTNAV
+422 LSTSAV
-428 ICDEKVHQFNMDASA
+428 ICDEKVHQFNVDASA
-443 HQPNS
+443 RQPNS

-458 ELNLIDELFDFRPIG
+458 EVNLIDELFDFRPIG

-486 FARRYPRLLQE
+486 FARKYPRLLQE
-497 YRQARPI
+497 YRSARPI
-504 LDEIVAV
+504 LDEVASV
-511 AAKFRLQ
+511 AARFRLQ

-528 QELGNEVIKRIRS
+528 QELSDEVLQRIRS
-541 GAEYFHKRLSLLVEM
+541 GAEYFHKRLALLVEM
-556 HRKNKIDTD
+556 HRKNKIETD
-565 NKALKKTLKERYS
+565 NKALKKTLKERYG
-578 DVHEALDFK
+578 DVQETLDFK

-600 FGIGDYL
+600 FSVGDYL
-607 SAKAKLLLGTM
+607 SVKAKLLLGAM
-618 DTDKPNTKKAKEVK
+618 DGDKPNAKKIKEVK
-632 QKVDTKLATFNLYR
+632 PKVDTKLATFNLYR
-646 LGMSIDDIAKRR
+646 LGMSIAEIAKRR
-658 ELTKSTICTH
+658 ELTTRTIH
-668 LAHYVGEGAIAIS
+668 LHLVHYVREGFLSAS

-696 MKHPEER
+696 IKHHEE
-703 KTASD
+703 KKSLTE
-708 IKAELSP
+708 IKEEVSP
-715 NISYEDIRFV
+715 NITYEDIQFV
-725 MAEYYRNK
+725 MAEYYRENK
-733 K
+733 

>member
-1 LQASTHH
+1 
-8 KDKETMKNDEMNL
+8 MKNDEMNL

-254 SINEGKLAELPGV
+254 SINESKLAELPGV

-322 TPRGVTVKGNE
+322 TPRGVTVKSNE

-528 QELGNEVIKRIRS
+528 QELGNEVIQRIRS

-632 QKVDTKLATFNLYR
+632 PKVDTKLATFNLYR

-708 IKAELSP
+708 IKAELNP

>member
-1 LQASTHH
+1 
-8 KDKETMKNDEMNL
+8 MNL

-83 FAPYVPNSTF
+83 FAPYVPNSIF

-135 RRYRDRSKPFGGVQL
+135 RRYRDRSTPFGGVQL

-497 YRQARPI
+497 YRLARPI

-528 QELGNEVIKRIRS
+528 QELGNEVIQRIRS

-607 SAKAKLLLGTM
+607 SAKAKLLLGTV

-632 QKVDTKLATFNLYR
+632 PKVDTKLATFNLYR

>member
-1 LQASTHH
+1 
-8 KDKETMKNDEMNL
+8 MKNDEMNL

-93 KTEGIFRVSKE
+93 KTEGIFRISKE

-443 HQPNS
+443 HLPNN

-497 YRQARPI
+497 YRLARPI
-504 LDEIVAV
+504 LDEIVMV

-528 QELGNEVIKRIRS
+528 QELGNEVVQRIRS

-600 FGIGDYL
+600 FSIGDYL
-607 SAKAKLLLGTM
+607 STKAKLLLGTM
-618 DTDKPNTKKAKEVK
+618 DNDKQNTKKAKEVK
-632 QKVDTKLATFNLYR
+632 PKVDTKLATFNLYR

>member
-1 LQASTHH
+1 
-8 KDKETMKNDEMNL
+8 MNL
-21 AWQFVKNTGTS
+21 AWLFVKNTGTS

-83 FAPYVPNSTF
+83 FAPYVPNSIF

-158 LPPVVR
+158 LSPVVR

-254 SINEGKLAELPGV
+254 SINEGKLAELPGA

-428 ICDEKVHQFNMDASA
+428 ICDEKVHQFNIDVSA
-443 HQPNS
+443 HLPNS

-528 QELGNEVIKRIRS
+528 QELGNEVIQRIRS

-618 DTDKPNTKKAKEVK
+618 DTNKPNTKKAKEVK
-632 QKVDTKLATFNLYR
+632 PKVDTKLATFNLYR

>member
-1 LQASTHH
+1 
-8 KDKETMKNDEMNL
+8 MNL

-83 FAPYVPNSTF
+83 FAPYVPNSIF

-254 SINEGKLAELPGV
+254 SINESKLAELPGV
-267 SRQYKASITGEF
+267 NRQYKASITGEF

-322 TPRGVTVKGNE
+322 TPRGITVKGNE

-458 ELNLIDELFDFRPIG
+458 ELNLIDKLFDFRPIG

-497 YRQARPI
+497 YRLARPI

-518 YTQMLATQQG
+518 YTQMLATQHG
-528 QELGNEVIKRIRS
+528 QELGNEVIQRIRS
-541 GAEYFHKRLSLLVEM
+541 GADYFHKRLSLLVEM

-607 SAKAKLLLGTM
+607 SAKARLLLGTM
-618 DTDKPNTKKAKEVK
+618 DTNKPNTKKAKEVK
-632 QKVDTKLATFNLYR
+632 TKVDTKLATFNLYR

-668 LAHYVGEGAIAIS
+668 LAHYVSEGAIAIS

-696 MKHPEER
+696 MK
-703 KTASD
+703 
-708 IKAELSP
+708 
-715 NISYEDIRFV
+715 V
-725 MAEYYRNK
+725 MGVNVID
-733 K
+733 

>member
-1 LQASTHH
+1 
-8 KDKETMKNDEMNL
+8 MKNDEMNL
-21 AWQFVKNTGTS
+21 AWQFVKNTGAS

-46 LRALKD
+46 LRTLKD

-93 KTEGIFRVSKE
+93 KAEGIFRVSKE

-164 DEEWTLLGKYY
+164 DEEWTMLSRYY
-175 DSPYFFSSLALKQT
+175 DSPYFFSSLALKQM

-196 KHVYRQNDLEFLS
+196 KHVYRQNDLDFLS

-219 DQDTFNRLNNRYI
+219 DQDTFNKLNSRYI
-232 PNFVPPSDTDYIRLV
+232 PNFVPPAGTDYIRLV

-254 SINEGKLAELPGV
+254 SINESKLAELPGT
-267 SRQYKASITGEF
+267 SRRYKASITGEF
-279 PEQSYPTE
+279 PEQSFPTE
-287 FVLELKENAQ
+287 FVLELKEDAQ

-322 TPRGVTVKGNE
+322 TARGVTVKGNE
-333 TGELIDL
+333 NGELIDL
-340 LPEEWTN
+340 SPEEWTN

-353 KDTHE
+353 KTTHE

-422 LSTNAV
+422 LSTSAV
-428 ICDEKVHQFNMDASA
+428 ICDEKVHQFNIDASVR
-443 HQPNS
+443 QPNS

-458 ELNLIDELFDFRPIG
+458 EVNLIDELFDFRPIG

-486 FARRYPRLLQE
+486 FARKYPRLLQE
-497 YRQARPI
+497 YRSARPI
-504 LDEIVAV
+504 LDEVASV
-511 AAKFRLQ
+511 AARFRLQ
-518 YTQMLATQQG
+518 YTQMLAAQQE
-528 QELGNEVIKRIRS
+528 QELSNEVLQRIRS
-541 GAEYFHKRLSLLVEM
+541 GAEYFHKRLALLVEM
-556 HRKNKIDTD
+556 HRKNKIETD
-565 NKALKKTLKERYS
+565 NKALKKTLKERYT
-578 DVHEALDFK
+578 DVHETLDFK

-600 FGIGDYL
+600 FSVGDYL
-607 SAKAKLLLGTM
+607 SVKAKLLLGAM
-618 DTDKPNTKKAKEVK
+618 DGDKPNAKKIKEVK
-632 QKVDTKLATFNLYR
+632 PKVDTKLATFNLYR
-646 LGMSIDDIAKRR
+646 LGMSIDEIAKRR
-658 ELTKSTICTH
+658 ELTTRTIH
-668 LAHYVGEGAIAIS
+668 LHLVHYVREGRLSAS

-687 KRQEITRFL
+687 KRQEIIRFL
-696 MKHPEER
+696 IKHHEE
-703 KTASD
+703 KKSLTE
-708 IKAELSP
+708 IKEEVNP
-715 NISYEDIRFV
+715 NITYEDIQFV
-725 MAEYYRNK
+725 MAEYYRENK
-733 K
+733 

>member
-1 LQASTHH
+1 
-8 KDKETMKNDEMNL
+8 MNL

-74 TIHSFFQLP
+74 TIHSFFQLS

-443 HQPNS
+443 HLPNS

-528 QELGNEVIKRIRS
+528 QELGNEVIQRIRS

-565 NKALKKTLKERYS
+565 NKTLKKTLKERYS

-632 QKVDTKLATFNLYR
+632 PKVDTKLATFNLYR

>member
-1 LQASTHH
+1 
-8 KDKETMKNDEMNL
+8 MNL

-83 FAPYVPNSTF
+83 FAPYVPNSIF

-135 RRYRDRSKPFGGVQL
+135 RRYRDRSTPFGGVQL

-322 TPRGVTVKGNE
+322 TPRDVTVKGNE

-497 YRQARPI
+497 YRLARPI

-528 QELGNEVIKRIRS
+528 QELGNEVIQRIRS

-607 SAKAKLLLGTM
+607 SAKAKLLLGTV

-632 QKVDTKLATFNLYR
+632 PKVDTKLATFNLYR

-725 MAEYYRNK
+725 MAEYYKNK